1 MGWRRARYA
10 RSGIARC
17 AVVPMTLTASK
28 AVRQQFHRLV
38 KLGVR
43 EEHGRPWRTQLR
55 SYTGRSVS
63 GAAQVFYQP

>member
-1 MGWRRARYA
+1 
-10 RSGIARC
+10 
-17 AVVPMTLTASK
+17 MTLTASK